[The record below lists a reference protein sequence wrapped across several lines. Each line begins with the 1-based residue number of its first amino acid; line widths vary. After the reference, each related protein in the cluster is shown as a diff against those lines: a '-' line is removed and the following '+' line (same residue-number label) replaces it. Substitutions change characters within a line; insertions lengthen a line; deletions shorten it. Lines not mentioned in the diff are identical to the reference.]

1 MFIKT
6 LSVCDFRNY
15 EKESI
20 EFNNNNNIIIGNNAQ
35 GKTNI
40 IESIYMTSLGK
51 SFRTNKD
58 IEMIKFDKDQSKIKA
73 QVINKYNDEINIE
86 IFINKKEKKMVKING
101 VKLNKTSE
109 ILKNIFIVIFSP
121 EDLRIIKEGPEKRR
135 KFIDR
140 ELCQIRPIYY
150 HNLVKY
156 RKILQQRNKML
167 KETQIDKIN
176 NELFDVWD
184 EQLVHYGTLVVKDRS
199 IFINKINE
207 ISKKIHQD
215 ITNSKEIIDVIYEP
229 NINIMVDDQNYKE
242 KYFDLLK
249 EKRKNDVIRKTTS
262 VGPHKD
268 DIKILINDIDA
279 RHYGSQGQQRTS
291 ALSLKLA
298 EIKLIEEEIGEKPIL
313 LLDDVLSELDV
324 NRQEYLINSLKELQT
339 FITTTEVNHLVDK
352 KIIDK
357 QYYEVTEGQI
367 KKV

>member
-6 LSVCDFRNY
+6 LSVYDFRNY
-15 EKESI
+15 EEQNI

-58 IEMIKFDKDQSKIKA
+58 TEMIKFEKNQSRIKA
-73 QVINKYNDEINIE
+73 QVINKYKDEINIE
-86 IFINKKEKKMVKING
+86 IIINKKDKKIIKING
-101 VKLNKTSE
+101 AKIIKTSE

-140 ELCQIRPIYY
+140 ELCQIRPVYY

-156 RKILQQRNKML
+156 RKIIQQRNKML
-167 KETQIDKIN
+167 KETNVDQINHD
-176 NELFDVWD
+176 LFDVWD
-184 EQLVHYGTLVVKDRS
+184 EQLVHYGSLIIKDRS
-199 IFINKINE
+199 IFTNKINE
-207 ISKKIHQD
+207 ISKKIHHD
-215 ITNSKEIIDVIYEP
+215 ITNKNELIDVLYEP
-229 NINIMVDDQNYKE
+229 NINIDIDEKNYKE
-242 KYFDLLK
+242 KYFNLLK
-249 EKRKNDVIRKTTS
+249 EKRKSDVYRKITS

-279 RHYGSQGQQRTS
+279 RHFGSQGQQRTA

-313 LLDDVLSELDV
+313 LLDDVLSELDI

-339 FITTTEVNHLVDK
+339 FITTTEVNSLVDE
-352 KIIDK
+352 KIEKK
-357 QYYEVTEGQI
+357 QYYKVEDGKI